1 MGIFLFN
8 LIKSA
13 GWGKPANMEDPFG
26 IKEKYYDYRRRE
38 PHH

>member
-1 MGIFLFN
+1 MGIFLWN

-13 GWGKPANMEDPFG
+13 GWGKPARMEDPFD
-26 IKEKYYDYRRRE
+26 ISEKYYDYARRE